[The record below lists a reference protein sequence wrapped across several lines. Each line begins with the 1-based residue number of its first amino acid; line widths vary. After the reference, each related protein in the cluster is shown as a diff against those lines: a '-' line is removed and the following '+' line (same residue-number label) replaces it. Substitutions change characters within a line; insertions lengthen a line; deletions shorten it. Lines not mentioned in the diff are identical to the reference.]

1 MPAGRHKS
9 RTFRRV
15 FIRVISKT
23 KKIYKKRNPKIA
35 HCADCKSELKGIP
48 RLRPYKAM
56 TIAKTKKRPERP
68 YGGKLCSKCTR
79 LLLKSKVREDV

>member
-15 FIRVISKT
+15 FTRVISKT
-23 KKIYKKRNPKIA
+23 KKVYKKGIPKIA
-35 HCADCKSELKGIP
+35 HCANCRKALKGVP

-56 TIAKTKKRPERP
+56 NLSKTKKRPERP

-79 LLLKSKVREDV
+79 LLLKSKVRENV

>member
-1 MPAGRHKS
+1 MPSGKHKS

-15 FIRVISKT
+15 FTRVISKT
-23 KKIYKKRNPKIA
+23 TKSYKKRIPKVA
-35 HCADCKSELKGIP
+35 HCANCRTMLKGIP

-79 LLLKSKVREDV
+79 ALLKTKVRKDV

>member
-15 FIRVISKT
+15 FTKVISKT
-23 KKIYKKRNPKIA
+23 KMFYKLRKPKIA
-35 HCADCKSELKGIP
+35 HCADCKIELKGVP

-56 TIAKTKKRPERP
+56 TTAKTKKRPERP

-79 LLLKSKVREDV
+79 SLLKSKVRENV

>member
-1 MPAGRHKS
+1 MPSGKHKS

-15 FIRVISKT
+15 FTRVISKT
-23 KKIYKKRNPKIA
+23 KKVYKKRAPKIA
-35 HCADCKSELKGIP
+35 HCSNCKDKLKGIP

-79 LLLKSKVREDV
+79 LLLKSKVRENV